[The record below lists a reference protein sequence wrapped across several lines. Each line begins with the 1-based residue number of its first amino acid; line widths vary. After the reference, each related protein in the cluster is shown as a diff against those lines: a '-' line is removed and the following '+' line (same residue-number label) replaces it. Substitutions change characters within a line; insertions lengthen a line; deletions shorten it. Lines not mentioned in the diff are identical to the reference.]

1 MCRAL
6 HCPWKK
12 NCKRHIA
19 DDLLSFLFIYDD
31 LFSFL
36 FIYMY
41 VQGASLSLAKD
52 CKRHIADDFCFYF
65 HSFISMC
72 MRFTVLSQ
80 GLQTSYC

>member
-19 DDLLSFLFIYDD
+19 DD